1 MKQDKRF
8 VSNQNNEETPEQ
20 ERNQA
25 LAQNPVTLIAS
36 ENCWMEQNAINQ
48 LNALRR
54 LPGVLRV
61 VGLPDLHAG
70 RSPIGVAVETEGIL
84 YPHLLGN
91 DIGCG
96 MGLFRTGIQA
106 KRFKQERFVTRLN
119 HIRRLEDLPVKNPYP
134 EESPI
139 YDLGTIGGGNHFAE
153 FQTVERI
160 EDRTLLPDLGREW
173 EEEVLLL
180 IHSGSRGYGQRIAAS
195 FSEAAGVSPGI
206 PTASDLGREYT
217 RLHHDALLWA
227 ERNRLLVAEQLVE
240 YLGFEGPVTRLLDC
254 PHNFLEEREDGR
266 VLHRKGAVSAENH
279 LVVIPGSRGSLTY
292 LAAPAVE
299 EERLEF
305 CLRSLS
311 HGAGRKWARS
321 LCKSR
326 LRDKYDRDSIRRTGL
341 KSQVVCHDTE
351 LLYQEAP
358 EAYKNVEQVIGALEQ
373 HGLLRIV
380 ATLRPRITY
389 KG

>member
-1 MKQDKRF
+1 MNRDKQIDR
-8 VSNQNNEETPEQ
+8 
-20 ERNQA
+20 
-25 LAQNPVTLIAS
+25 NPVTLITA
-36 ENCWMEQNAINQ
+36 EGCWMEQNAINQ
-48 LNALRR
+48 LNALSK

-70 RSPIGVAVETEGIL
+70 RSPIGVAVETEELI

-96 MGLFRTGIQA
+96 MGLFRTGIQP

-119 HIRRLEDLPVKNPYP
+119 HIRRLEDLPAPNPYP

-153 FQTVERI
+153 FQTVERV
-160 EDRTLLPDLGREW
+160 EDQVLLADLGIEW
-173 EEEVLLL
+173 EEDEILLL
-180 IHSGSRGYGQRIAAS
+180 IHSGSRGYGQRIAEG
-195 FSEAAGVSPGI
+195 FSEAAGVPLGI
-206 PTASDLGREYT
+206 SAGSDLGREYR
-217 RLHHDALLWA
+217 RLHDDALLWA
-227 ERNRLLVAEQLVE
+227 ERNRLLVAEKLVE
-240 YLGFEGPVTRLLDC
+240 YLGFEGPVTQLLDC
-254 PHNFLEEREDGR
+254 PHNFLEQNGDGR
-266 VLHRKGAVSAENH
+266 ILHRKGAVSAENN

-292 LAAPAVE
+292 LAAPVKDR
-299 EERLEF
+299 ERLEF
-305 CLRSLS
+305 CLNSLS

-326 LRDKYDRDSIRRTGL
+326 IRDKYDRDSIRRTGL
-341 KSQVVCHDTE
+341 KGQVVCHDTE

-373 HGLLRIV
+373 HGLIRIV